1 MLGRSAREKPSCDCG
16 CEAALPNSRRCAKNK
31 HRRCRLRPAKTTNSW
46 PPRRHPSER
55 PSTCCGS
62 PQQAQG
68 AIAMEN
74 AAEGAEQWFLLRMLL
89 HLRLLEPCGPQA
101 APESKPIVILNE
113 VKNLFPCEPKT
124 ADGLCLA
131 RRRKTNEVQSR
142 IYLGK
147 GYRFFVALLLR
158 MTILPLHWS
167 GIHFWSRPGR
177 LALKARPP
185 QPARAQGCRP

>member
-89 HLRLLEPCGPQA
+89 HLRLLEPCGPQPWPAQARKHPAVAGRAPQA
-101 APESKPIVILNE
+101 ASESQALCHSERSEESFPLRTKDRGRTMPRKEEKDKRSAVENLSTYTFIQIL
-113 VKNLFPCEPKT
+113 
-124 ADGLCLA
+124 
-131 RRRKTNEVQSR
+131 RRSSD
-142 IYLGK
+142 
-147 GYRFFVALLLR
+147 LLR
-158 MTILPLHWS
+158 MTMLSLH
-167 GIHFWSRPGR
+167 
-177 LALKARPP
+177 
-185 QPARAQGCRP
+185 

>member
-16 CEAALPNSRRCAKNK
+16 CEAALPNSRRYAKNK

-46 PPRRHPSER
+46 PLRRHPSEH

-68 AIAMEN
+68 AIARRN
-74 AAEGAEQWFLLRMLL
+74 AAENAEQWFTAIDVASFFGSF
-89 HLRLLEPCGPQA
+89 EPCGPQPCPAEARKHPAVDGRAPQA
-101 APESKPIVILNE
+101 ASESKPFVILNE

-147 GYRFFVALLLR
+147 GYRSFVALLLR
-158 MTILPLHWS
+158 MTNY
-167 GIHFWSRPGR
+167 
-177 LALKARPP
+177 
-185 QPARAQGCRP
+185 